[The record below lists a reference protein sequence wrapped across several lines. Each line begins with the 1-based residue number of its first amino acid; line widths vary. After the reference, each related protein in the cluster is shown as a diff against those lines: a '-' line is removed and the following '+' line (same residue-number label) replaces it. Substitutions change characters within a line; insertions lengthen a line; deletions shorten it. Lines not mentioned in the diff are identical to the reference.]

1 MQLDNKRGSFSY
13 NISSCSNTNNGR
25 QTMNNTATAACTHV
39 LSRMTTI
46 IHQKVAVCSKN
57 NVSHNEEQC
66 THNINRHRQSINLKN
81 AMSYNE
87 SSRVKR
93 QTSS

>member
-1 MQLDNKRGSFSY
+1 MATTPEFRCMQLDNKRGSFSY

-46 IHQKVAVCSKN
+46 IHQKVAVCRKN
-57 NVSHNEEQC
+57 NFSHKEEQC
-66 THNINRHRQSINLKN
+66 THNINQHRHG
-81 AMSYNE
+81 
-87 SSRVKR
+87 
-93 QTSS
+93 